1 MPIQFGDFALDE
13 SRRQLF
19 GGGEAVHLSPKAFQL
34 LSILIQERPR
44 AISKNDLQERL
55 WPDTFVTEGN
65 LSSVVA
71 ELRSALGDD
80 AHEPRFIR
88 TLYGFGYSFAA
99 PIGDVAPPA
108 DSQQV
113 AEVASEPSKHFVS
126 GIRWTSAGVAALLG
140 AAGIVLILSLRS
152 ITGSGPVLPSTSIR
166 SIAVL
171 PFDTTGTDASQQHLG
186 LGLSDL
192 LITRLSNVREL
203 TVRPTSAI
211 RDYKGPHLNSRQIGR
226 DLKVDALLEGSVRAS
241 PERVRVTVQ
250 LLDVRQQKPIWADSF
265 DEKRTEMFSIEDNI
279 SSRVAKALMVQVTP
293 GEQTLLAK
301 RYTTNPEAYELYIQ
315 GRYRLHEAGGA
326 GTGRSVRLTS
336 QEAAHDFFQ
345 KAVDK
350 DPQYALAWAGLAQ
363 TYINMGW
370 FSDRGAR
377 LPPATAYPK
386 AETAALK
393 ALQLDD
399 KLSEAHVAI
408 GAVKAAW
415 YLDYA
420 GAEREF
426 VRAVE
431 LSPKNIGAH
440 VWLAHLVQSL
450 GRFDEA
456 IALRKRSLEID
467 PLDANLQWGLANAYL
482 TAHRYDAALRQLNVV
497 LGMDPNYY
505 EARVAQLRVAVAQGR
520 YDEAIAMGRRL
531 VATDPANTHGL
542 SFLGWAYGMAGRK
555 AEAREILQSLQQQD
569 DKHHLSPLAFAV
581 VYMGMDDRD
590 AVLRVLEKALVDRTY
605 AVRLKTEPVFDP
617 LHSDPRF
624 IALLHKGGFKD

>member
-1 MPIQFGDFALDE
+1 MAVRFGDFTLDE
-13 SRRQLF
+13 SRREISR
-19 GGGEAVHLSPKAFQL
+19 GRDPIHLSPKAFQL
-34 LSILIQERPR
+34 LSILIQQTPR
-44 AISKNDLQERL
+44 AISKTDLQEQL

-65 LSSVVA
+65 LAGLVT

-80 AHEPRFIR
+80 AREPRFIR
-88 TLYGFGYSFAA
+88 TLYGFGYSFAS
-99 PIGDVAPPA
+99 PITDVVTP
-108 DSQQV
+108 DGQQV
-113 AEVASEPSKHFVS
+113 VDEASEPRRV
-126 GIRWTSAGVAALLG
+126 IRWTGAGVAALLG
-140 AAGIVLILSLRS
+140 AAGVVLILSLRS
-152 ITGSGPVLPSTSIR
+152 MTGSGAIPVSTPIR

-186 LGLSDL
+186 LGLPDL
-192 LITRLSNVREL
+192 LITRLSNVHEL
-203 TVRPTSAI
+203 TVRPTSSI
-211 RDYKGPHLNSRQIGR
+211 RDYKGPHLDSRQIGR

-241 PERVRVTVQ
+241 TDRVRVTVQ

-265 DEKRTEMFSIEDNI
+265 DEKRAEMFSIEDNI

-293 GEQTLLAK
+293 GEKTLLAK
-301 RYTTNPEAYELYIQ
+301 RYTANAEAYELYIQ
-315 GRYRLHEAGGA
+315 GRYRLHQAGSA
-326 GTGRSVRLTS
+326 GTGRSVRHTS

-363 TYINMGW
+363 TYVNMGW
-370 FSDRGAR
+370 FGQ

-456 IALRKRSLEID
+456 IALRKRSVEID
-467 PLDANLQWGLANAYL
+467 PLDVNLQWGLANAYL
-482 TAHRYDAALRQLNVV
+482 TAHRYDAALKQLNVV

-505 EARVAQLRVAVAQGR
+505 EAHVAQLRIAVAQGR
-520 YDEAIAMGRRL
+520 YDEAIAMGRKL
-531 VATDPANTHGL
+531 VATDPANNRGL

-555 AEAREILQSLQQQD
+555 AEAREILQSLQQED
-569 DKHHLSPLAFAV
+569 DKDHLSPLAFAV
-581 VYMGMDDRD
+581 VYMGLGDRD
-590 AVLRVLEKALVDRTY
+590 AVLRVLGKALVDRSY